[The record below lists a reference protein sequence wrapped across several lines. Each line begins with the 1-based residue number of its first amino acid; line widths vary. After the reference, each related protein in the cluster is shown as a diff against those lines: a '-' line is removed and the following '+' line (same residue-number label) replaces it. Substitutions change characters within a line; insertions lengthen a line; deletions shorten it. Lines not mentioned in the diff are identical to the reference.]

1 MLTYAVQQSPRD
13 EVSVGD
19 NARDSGC
26 RSPTA
31 ASNTERERER
41 ARERARERERE
52 RASERASERET
63 GAAPTLNRELKAS
76 TQSGGGSKTGA
87 ASSNQRGTNERS
99 EDVCARRDSRDTKG
113 ASAPSTGEVHD
124 MGDEQVQDVDVRVQD
139 VDVRVGCSSS
149 TNTKYFPPDLVA
161 STTVAQEEETWH
173 TSLDPHGA
181 HAGNAQEQGGPYV
194 SIRQHTSACGTEGG
208 GVGVGGGGGGEM
220 RTLRPRVELPACG
233 SPASPARGSLALR
246 ACHSSPQLERE
257 RVRSNQL
264 SQRVDE
270 MQVPS
275 RKLGTKTVVN

>member
-13 EVSVGD
+13 EVSAGD
-19 NARDSGC
+19 NARDSGWS
-26 RSPTA
+26 SPTA
-31 ASNTERERER
+31 ASNTEREQESES
-41 ARERARERERE
+41 ERARERERE

-63 GAAPTLNRELKAS
+63 RYTPTLTRELIAS
-76 TQSGGGSKTGA
+76 PQSGGGSKKTA
-87 ASSNQRGTNERS
+87 ATSNQSGENERS
-99 EDVCARRDSRDTKG
+99 EDVCAHMWRD
-113 ASAPSTGEVHD
+113 ASTPSTGDTATGDTDTGDVDD
-124 MGDEQVQDVDVRVQD
+124 MGDVQVEDVDVRA
-139 VDVRVGCSSS
+139 GCLSS
-149 TNTKYFPPDLVA
+149 TNAKYFPPDLVA

-233 SPASPARGSLALR
+233 STASPARGSLAPR

-257 RVRSNQL
+257 RVKSSQL

-275 RKLGTKTVVN
+275 SKLGTKTVVN

>member
-1 MLTYAVQQSPRD
+1 MLTYAVQQSLRD
-13 EVSVGD
+13 EVSAGD

-26 RSPTA
+26 RSPSA
-31 ASNTERERER
+31 ASNTERERESES
-41 ARERARERERE
+41 ERARERERE
-52 RASERASERET
+52 RASERETRNTPALTQELIAS
-63 GAAPTLNRELKAS
+63 P
-76 TQSGGGSKTGA
+76 QSGWGSKKTAA
-87 ASSNQRGTNERS
+87 ASNQSGENERS
-99 EDVCARRDSRDTKG
+99 EDVCAHMWRDASTPATGDTG
-113 ASAPSTGEVHD
+113 DVAD
-124 MGDEQVQDVDVRVQD
+124 MGDVQVEDVDVRA
-139 VDVRVGCSSS
+139 GCLSS

-233 SPASPARGSLALR
+233 STASPARGSLAPR

-257 RVRSNQL
+257 RVKSSQL

-275 RKLGTKTVVN
+275 SKLGTKTVVH